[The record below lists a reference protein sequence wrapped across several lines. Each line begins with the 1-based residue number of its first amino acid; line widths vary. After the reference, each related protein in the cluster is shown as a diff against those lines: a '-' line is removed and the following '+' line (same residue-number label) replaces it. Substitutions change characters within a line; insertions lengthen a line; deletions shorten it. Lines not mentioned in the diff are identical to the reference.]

1 MAKITN
7 GQNVENFEK
16 REKLLI
22 GWFVSVTITIVLA
35 VISLILNY
43 GVKNEVAG
51 NICMFISLLTFFV
64 SIIFRNM
71 RDKLVV
77 KEKEEKVIKV
87 KENKQKNN
95 NKTDKKAKNK
105 KKVNK

>member
-7 GQNVENFEK
+7 EQKYENFQKKEK
-16 REKLLI
+16 FLI
-22 GWFVSVTITIVLA
+22 GWFASVTITIVLA

-51 NICMFISLLTFFV
+51 NICMFISLLTFFI

-71 RDKLVV
+71 RDKIVV
-77 KEKEEKVIKV
+77 KEKEEEIV
-87 KENKQKNN
+87 KKKESKQKNN
-95 NKTDKKAKNK
+95 NKTDKKTKNK

>member
-22 GWFVSVTITIVLA
+22 GWFACVSATIVLA

-43 GVKNEVAG
+43 GLKNETAG
-51 NICMFISLLTFFV
+51 NICMLVSVCTFFI
-64 SIIFRNM
+64 SIIFRRM

-77 KEKEEKVIKV
+77 EKKD
-87 KENKQKNN
+87 
-95 NKTDKKAKNK
+95 TGKNK
-105 KKVNK
+105 KSSKTGRQKTKTNKKGKK